1 MTRHWHASPN
11 PLSGGSYE
19 RLVVVK
25 KYNAHI
31 MYNYAISQKNTT
43 KGELY
48 LKGIITRWYI
58 VYRSKMHEEQQKK

>member
-1 MTRHWHASPN
+1 MQAQTVCPGEATNAWWS
-11 PLSGGSYE
+11 
-19 RLVVVK
+19 VVK

-31 MYNYAISQKNTT
+31 MYNYAISQNNTT
-43 KGELY
+43 KGELN